1 MDEKGVFE
9 EDIDSL
15 YPMFFGVSCAF
26 FALRLLPEPE
36 ICDEKWSEIRNRM
49 LKGSAHLLGLLVW
62 RVQKEVANSERFELL
77 HKLKMAQKEIG
88 ELKRI
93 RSEDAKANERVV
105 SMFAAREQSWF
116 DERKKL
122 RQQIGAL
129 MNDLRVLEMKKEK
142 TIAELGEKLKE
153 TEVILQSKDELIE
166 EGERTRQET
175 EEKLQKAETLA
186 EELTETVK
194 SEAQR
199 HSSEISKH
207 KTAFIELVSNQRQ
220 LEAEMGR
227 AVRQLEATKEELDLV
242 LEQKEELVL
251 VNQRL
256 SIELVKIH
264 KDLEQK
270 DQILSA
276 MLRKSKLD
284 TSEKEML
291 LKEVKLS
298 KAKRKQAEL
307 ETARWKAVSESK
319 HEKHSS
325 RSMLSKHVRAK
336 QDAFLGGKMLH
347 ANGYPLENEQ
357 LEIRKGLEVFSQ
369 EIEQRHHLEIDAF
382 AEQLRVKDEK
392 LEAFRWRLMS
402 MELESK
408 RFQSHIEGLNHEI
421 AQLRQKN
428 MKLEGMLLD
437 REAELH
443 SLKEQLVLDSSSP
456 NQQKQNFNPSRQD
469 ASVGPDAV
477 WSKVKVI
484 KRKSGRKKLEKKVI
498 AEEVS
503 QEVEND
509 NVDGRS
515 ANEQLHDIVLTLESP
530 NKEIK
535 EGKVCAS
542 DTGPLQQESIDLEG
556 VVNAETA
563 TSGKRSNSTWT
574 MDVHALG
581 ISYKIKRLKQQL
593 LLLERLTGKK
603 ENCEDNDQNN
613 PYCGWKGFNAAMSI
627 LNKQVDRYQN
637 LQGKID
643 DLCKR
648 MHGNNLNSNCGG
660 STIARPEDGTKRLE
674 QFLEETFQLQ
684 RYIVATGQKLI
695 EVQAKIVSG
704 FLENA
709 EDIEKPES
717 FDMKRY
723 ADIIK
728 TLFREVQR
736 GLEVRISRLIGDL
749 EGTLAFDGF
758 HTSQK

>member
-1 MDEKGVFE
+1 
-9 EDIDSL
+9 
-15 YPMFFGVSCAF
+15 
-26 FALRLLPEPE
+26 
-36 ICDEKWSEIRNRM
+36 
-49 LKGSAHLLGLLVW
+49 
-62 RVQKEVANSERFELL
+62 
-77 HKLKMAQKEIG
+77 
-88 ELKRI
+88 
-93 RSEDAKANERVV
+93 
-105 SMFAAREQSWF
+105 MFAAREQSWF

-142 TIAELGEKLKE
+142 TIGELGEKLKE

-166 EGERTRQET
+166 EGEKTRRET

-199 HSSEISKH
+199 HSTDISKH

-227 AVRQLEATKEELDLV
+227 AVRQLEAAKEELDLV

-256 SIELVKIH
+256 SMELVKMH

-284 TSEKEML
+284 TAEKEML

-325 RSMLSKHVRAK
+325 RSMLSKHVKAK
-336 QDAFLGGKMLH
+336 LDSFSGAKTLH
-347 ANGYPLENEQ
+347 ANGYHLENEQ

-408 RFQSHIEGLNHEI
+408 RFQSHIEGLNHEM
-421 AQLRQKN
+421 AQLRQEN
-428 MKLEGMLLD
+428 MKLEGKLLD
-437 REAELH
+437 REAEFH
-443 SLKEQLVLDSSSP
+443 SLKEQLVFHSCSQ
-456 NQQKQNFNPSRQD
+456 NQQKQNFNSSRHD
-469 ASVGPDAV
+469 AAVGHDAV

-484 KRKSGRKKLEKKVI
+484 KRKTGRKKQETKVI
-498 AEEVS
+498 ADGVS
-503 QEVEND
+503 QEVENE
-509 NVDGRS
+509 NVDGTS

-535 EGKVCAS
+535 EGKVSAS
-542 DTGPLQQESIDLEG
+542 ATGPLQQERIDLEG
-556 VVNAETA
+556 VANAETE

-603 ENCEDNDQNN
+603 ESCEDNDQKNA
-613 PYCGWKGFNAAMSI
+613 YFGWKGFNALMSI

-648 MHGNNLNSNCGG
+648 MHGNNPNTNFGG
-660 STIARPEDGTKRLE
+660 STIARPEDGTKTLE

-704 FLENA
+704 FLGNA
-709 EDIEKPES
+709 DDIEKPES
-717 FDMKRY
+717 FDMNRY